1 MNRFNP
7 PPGWPP
13 LPPGWSPPPGWQPD
27 PSWQP
32 LPPGW
37 QLWVPDSDSDS
48 RALSGTASAALPEGD
63 TRVSATQPIGG
74 DRPQRGRGPAH
85 ATWSPR
91 GAWVRFRRFPT
102 WAKILLVLL
111 FVGLLPFLLITAG
124 VIAVGI
130 GGVALARGPLPRFGI
145 TRRATAGLALVL
157 GVVSILAGSAMAVPY
172 FSPTTS
178 APLAQ
183 PTAAVPTLAQVV
195 PPLPTTTQL
204 APTTTHPPTA
214 TRPPTTLPPSPGS
227 PKAPVTSRLPR
238 PSTRPPVTA
247 TVHTAAHAN
256 CTIEVEYKSGPSTAA
271 GLYPKTASAS
281 GAVSWNWVVGTRTT
295 PGDWPVT
302 VTCTR
307 GGAVESDQQFLTVID
322 TGKPG

>member
-1 MNRFNP
+1 
-7 PPGWPP
+7 
-13 LPPGWSPPPGWQPD
+13 
-27 PSWQP
+27 
-32 LPPGW
+32 
-37 QLWVPDSDSDS
+37 
-48 RALSGTASAALPEGD
+48 
-63 TRVSATQPIGG
+63 
-74 DRPQRGRGPAH
+74 
-85 ATWSPR
+85 
-91 GAWVRFRRFPT
+91 
-102 WAKILLVLL
+102 
-111 FVGLLPFLLITAG
+111 VGLLPFLLITAG

-238 PSTRPPVTA
+238 PSTRPPVPPSAPLTVAIVSLPPAGQGSIATA